1 MTPGQTN
8 DSASLERTRLLSN
21 ESGYLCPHL
30 ANRVLVEPPSSV
42 GVSGTI
48 YLWGLSYCVD
58 VTGAHA
64 GTITDDNGKE
74 ILTVVATSNGPYFL
88 QLSTPIQITANS
100 GLKWVNLTGSTTS
113 YCTPLYVT
121 TRLNFE

>member
-1 MTPGQTN
+1 MSSSGVAIAN
-8 DSASLERTRLLSN
+8 AS
-21 ESGYLCPHL
+21 
-30 ANRVLVEPPSSV
+30 RVLVEPPSSV

-74 ILTVVATSNGPYFL
+74 ILTAVATSNGPYFL

-100 GLKWVNLTGSTTS
+100 GLKWVNVAGGGAS
-113 YCTPLYVT
+113 YCTPMYVT
-121 TRLNFE
+121 TRLNYEQE